1 MPVSPDLPQTELLI
15 MALTNAFR
23 QEHSLAPVTPN
34 RELAAAARWF
44 ADYLAT
50 SGKFA
55 HEADGREPQQRA
67 EAHGYQYCMVAE
79 NLALHLDSRGYTTDR
94 LAREVVEGWK
104 GSPPHR
110 RAMLEKAA
118 TEIGIAVVRAP
129 APDPKF
135 LSVQLF
141 GRPQSLKI
149 GFSIRNETGST
160 VTYRLAEETHS
171 IEPRTIVTHESCSPG
186 DIVFDR
192 AGNWLNG
199 TRIDLSFEQREGAL
213 FAIRPAGS
221 GRLRID
227 VETARGN

>member
-1 MPVSPDLPQTELLI
+1 
-15 MALTNAFR
+15 
-23 QEHSLAPVTPN
+23 
-34 RELAAAARWF
+34 
-44 ADYLAT
+44 
-50 SGKFA
+50 
-55 HEADGREPQQRA
+55 
-67 EAHGYQYCMVAE
+67 MVAE
-79 NLALHLDSRGYTTDR
+79 NLALRLDSRGYTTDR